1 MSSMPKI
8 NPTTTKAWEV
18 LHAHFEETKDS
29 HLTSLFAKDPNR
41 GKDFSISWNDIF
53 VDISKNRI
61 TSKTRELLLQL
72 AEEVQLE
79 KAIKAQFSGKKINET
94 EDRAVLHTALRDF
107 SNMKPEVVACLQK
120 MKDFSEKINNGTY
133 KGTTGKPIDTIV
145 NIGIGGSHLGP
156 EMVYEALAHYRQGIQ
171 LYFISN
177 IDGDA
182 VQATLDVI
190 NPETTLFVVVSK
202 SFTTKETLANAQFVK
217 NWFISKLSAEAVETH
232 FIAVSTNAAEVAT
245 FGISDE
251 KTFPMWDWVGGRFS
265 LWSAAGLSV
274 CCAIGYGNFE
284 NLLKGAHKMDQHFAT
299 APFSENI
306 PVALGLIS
314 IWYTNFFNCETE
326 AVIPY
331 CEALHK
337 LVPYLQQAVMESNG
351 KGVDRNGARISYQT
365 GGIVWGATG
374 TNAQHAFFQLLHQG
388 TKIIPTD
395 FICFT
400 NSLRSNL
407 QLHEMLLANCLAQT
421 EALATGKPY
430 SAKEPYST
438 FTGNKPTTTI
448 NVKELNPKNL
458 GALLAM
464 YEHKIYVQGVIWN
477 IFSYDQWGVQLG
489 KEVATSILE
498 NARLLNGEHAIQY
511 ISNLKYS
518 SKSPK

>member
-1 MSSMPKI
+1 MSSLPKI
-8 NPTTTKAWEV
+8 NPTKTKAWQA
-18 LHAHFEETKDS
+18 LQAHYEDTKNL
-29 HLTSLFAKDPNR
+29 HLTQLFAEDAHRTKE
-41 GKDFSISWNDIF
+41 FSISWNDFF

-61 TSKTRELLLQL
+61 TPKTRELLLQL

-79 KAIKAQFSGKKINET
+79 KAIKAQFSGEKINET

-107 SNMKPEVVACLQK
+107 STMKPEIAQCLQK
-120 MKDFSEKINNGTY
+120 MKEFSEQVNNGDY
-133 KGTTGKPIDTIV
+133 KGVTGKRIDTIV

-156 EMVYEALAHYRQGIQ
+156 EMVYEALKHYRKGVE

-182 VQATLDVI
+182 LQATLDI
-190 NPETTLFVVVSK
+190 LDPETTLFVVVSK

-217 NWFISKLSAEAVETH
+217 KWFSSKLSAEAVATH
-232 FIAVSTNAAEVAT
+232 FIAVSTNATQVAA
-245 FGISDE
+245 FGISEE

-274 CCAIGYGNFE
+274 CCAIGYQNFE
-284 NLLKGAHKMDQHFAT
+284 KLLKGAHQMDQHFET

-306 PVALGLIS
+306 PVMLGLIS
-314 IWYTNFFNCETE
+314 IWYANFYTSETE

-351 KGVDRNGARISYQT
+351 KGVDRSGAAITYQT

-400 NSLRSNL
+400 NPLSSNL
-407 QLHEMLLANCLAQT
+407 ELHDMLLANCLAQT
-421 EALATGKPY
+421 EALATGKPFN
-430 SAKEPYST
+430 AKEPYNT
-438 FTGNKPTTTI
+438 FTGNKPSTTLFI
-448 NVKELNPKNL
+448 QELTPENL
-458 GALLAM
+458 GSLIAL
-464 YEHKIYVQGVIWN
+464 YEHKIYVQGVVWN

-489 KEVATSILE
+489 KEVASAILE
-498 NARLLNGEHAIQY
+498 NSKLLNGEHATQFIT
-511 ISNLKYS
+511 NLKYRS
-518 SKSPK
+518 

>member
-1 MSSMPKI
+1 MPKI
-8 NPTTTKAWEV
+8 NPTTTKAWKA
-18 LHAHFEETKDS
+18 LQAHFEETKNLHIKDF
-29 HLTSLFAKDPNR
+29 FAEDGNR
-41 GKDFSISWNDIF
+41 GKDFSISWKDFF
-53 VDISKNRI
+53 VDVSKNRI
-61 TSKTRELLLQL
+61 TPKTRELLLQL

-79 KAIKAQFSGKKINET
+79 KAIKAQFSGQKINET
-94 EDRAVLHTALRDF
+94 EERAVLHTALRDF
-107 SNMKPEVVACLQK
+107 SNMKPEVAASLQK
-120 MKDFSEKINNGTY
+120 MKDFSEKINNGVY
-133 KGTTGKPIDTIV
+133 KGATGKAIDTIV

-156 EMVYEALAHYRQGIQ
+156 EMVYEALAHYRKGVQ
-171 LYFISN
+171 LCFISN

-182 VQATLDVI
+182 VQATLDAI
-190 NPETTLFVVVSK
+190 DPESTLFVVVSK

-217 NWFISKLSAEAVETH
+217 NWFISKLSKKAITTH
-232 FIAVSTNAAEVAT
+232 FLAVSANATNVTA
-245 FGISDE
+245 FGISEE

-265 LWSAAGLSV
+265 LWSAAGFSV
-274 CCAIGYGNFE
+274 CCAIGYENFE
-284 NLLKGAHKMDQHFAT
+284 DLLKGAHQMDVHFAT

-314 IWYTNFFNCETE
+314 VWYTNFYTCETE

-337 LVPYLQQAVMESNG
+337 LIPYLQQSVMESNG
-351 KGVDRNGARISYQT
+351 KGIDRNGEAVNYQT

-407 QLHEMLLANCLAQT
+407 ELHEMLLANCLAQT

-430 SAKEPYST
+430 SAKEPYSS

-448 NVKELNPKNL
+448 FIQELTPKNL
-458 GALLAM
+458 GSLLAM
-464 YEHKIYVQGVIWN
+464 YEHKIYVQGVVWN

-489 KEVATSILE
+489 KEVATAILE
-498 NARLLNGEHAIQY
+498 NVALLNGEHAIEY
-511 ISNLKYS
+511 LEKR
-518 SKSPK
+518 K